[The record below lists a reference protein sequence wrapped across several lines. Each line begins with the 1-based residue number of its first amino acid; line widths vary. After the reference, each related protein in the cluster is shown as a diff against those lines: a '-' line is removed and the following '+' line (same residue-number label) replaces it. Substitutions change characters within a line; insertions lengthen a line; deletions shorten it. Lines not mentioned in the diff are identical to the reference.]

1 MRTLPLGF
9 FVAAVLLF
17 AACSDPVPSVERPAP
32 GTDVDST
39 EEGREALVARAGAP
53 LFDGMGDY
61 HRTITTKDAGAQRY
75 FDQGMVLAFGFNHAE
90 AIRSFRAAQRLDDA
104 CAMCYWGEALATGP
118 NINVTAKGK
127 AIMSP
132 DDQIAAYAP
141 LQLRPSSERATR
153 RRSSA
158 T

>member
-1 MRTLPLGF
+1 MHTPRL
-9 FVAAVLLF
+9 VLLTSLSLL
-17 AACSDPVPSVERPAP
+17 AACSAPEPPAERTAP
-32 GTDVDST
+32 GTDLDPG
-39 EEGREALVARAGAP
+39 EEQVETLVARAGAP

-61 HRTITTKDAGAQRY
+61 HRTITTKDAGSQRY

-132 DDQIAAYAP
+132 EDQIAAFARY
-141 LQLRPSSERATR
+141 S
-153 RRSSA
+153 
-158 T
+158 